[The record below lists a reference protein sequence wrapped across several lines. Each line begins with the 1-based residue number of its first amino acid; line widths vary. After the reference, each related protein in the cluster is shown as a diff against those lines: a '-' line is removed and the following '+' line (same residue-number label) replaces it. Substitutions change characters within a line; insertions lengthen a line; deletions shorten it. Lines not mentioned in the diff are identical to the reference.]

1 MAERVRLAFLGID
14 NPHGFS
20 WRELLRQF
28 SDEIEITALVP
39 GFGGATASLEESL
52 ADLPRFETVDEL
64 IANGA
69 FDAAVVCLPNDAGPA
84 AVARLAEAGKHVLA
98 EKPAAACADTFR
110 PAAERLGE
118 AEVAF
123 QSGYM
128 WRYDEC
134 ADRLRQMVADGRFGK
149 LISTEITFV
158 TSDVRRRGPDHYL
171 FDPNVSGAGFFNWL
185 GCHQLDLIFYILQ
198 QPIVGV
204 TARVGVF
211 GGTDCQV
218 EDGGT
223 IVLDL
228 ADGSLVTF
236 VGGYWLP
243 RWAGESRWCIR
254 GTERWVHWDPVRKGT
269 AGVLEIHGP
278 MPQWFAMEETFETT
292 AEPCPGYGGHLGRA
306 VIRDWLDAMARPGS
320 VCRNTPGSTQATL
333 ELLDAVYRSSREE
346 RRVECD
352 IRI

>member
-98 EKPAAACADTFR
+98 EKPAAACADAFR

-204 TARVGVF
+204 TAA
-211 GGTDCQV
+211 
-218 EDGGT
+218 
-223 IVLDL
+223 L
-228 ADGSLVTF
+228 ACLAVPTA
-236 VGGYWLP
+236 
-243 RWAGESRWCIR
+243 RSRMA
-254 GTERWVHWDPVRKGT
+254 VRSCW
-269 AGVLEIHGP
+269 IWR
-278 MPQWFAMEETFETT
+278 M
-292 AEPCPGYGGHLGRA
+292 A
-306 VIRDWLDAMARPGS
+306 VW
-320 VCRNTPGSTQATL
+320 
-333 ELLDAVYRSSREE
+333 
-346 RRVECD
+346 
-352 IRI
+352 